1 MIYKLKLLNENVY
14 ASDFAG
20 WVLLQIDA
28 TRDAE
33 Y

>member
-1 MIYKLKLLNENVY
+1 MIYKRKLLNENSY
-14 ASDFAG
+14 AFDFAE
-20 WVLLQIDA
+20 WALLQIDA